1 MIQLNN
7 IDRPLHYHIHFIIAI
22 KFKNN
27 NRQKRKTRSSY
38 QFPKMMNNNEIEK
51 EMLFS
56 FPKKSKITFFQVY

>member
-27 NRQKRKTRSSY
+27 NTKKRKQDHPTNF
-38 QFPKMMNNNEIEK
+38 QKMMNNNEIEK

-56 FPKKSKITFFQVY
+56 FQKKRVK